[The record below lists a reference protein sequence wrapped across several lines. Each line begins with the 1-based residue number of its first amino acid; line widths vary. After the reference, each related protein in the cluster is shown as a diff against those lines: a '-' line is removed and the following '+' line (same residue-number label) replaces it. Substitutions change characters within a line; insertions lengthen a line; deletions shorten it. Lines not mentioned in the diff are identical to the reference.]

1 MKYIYARILL
11 FVIAILT
18 SNFINVYFID
28 SLLNI
33 FHIMSFIA
41 LLLNRVSL
49 ALFIYFTFEMI
60 FILRKY
66 QLKDITMKLFLVY
79 MIWLIGLLFG
89 RFTNLSQYNL
99 DNHFNFHSFLP
110 LWIHNLNNPLV
121 RYYIIGNILVYIP
134 FGVFLRYYKNL
145 IYSLLYFI
153 LMVLFFETLQGV
165 TNLGYFD
172 IDDLLLNG
180 IGGLFG
186 IGLMHLYKKIFT
198 Q

>member
-1 MKYIYARILL
+1 MKYLYRRIFL
-11 FVIAILT
+11 FVIAILA
-18 SNFINVYFID
+18 SSYINVHYID

-41 LLLNRVSL
+41 LFLNRVSL
-49 ALFIYFTFEMI
+49 ALFIYFTIEMI
-60 FILRKY
+60 FILRTY
-66 QLKDITMKLFLVY
+66 HIKDICNKLFIVY

-89 RFTNLSQYNL
+89 RFTNLSDYNL

-110 LWIHNLNNPLV
+110 LWMHNLHNPLV
-121 RYYIIGNILVYIP
+121 QYYIIGNILVYFP
-134 FGVFLRYYKNL
+134 FGLFLRYYKNL
-145 IYSLLYFI
+145 IYSLLYLI
-153 LMVLFFETLQGV
+153 LLVLFFETLQGV

-186 IGLMHLYKKIFT
+186 IGLMHLYKKIFK
-198 Q
+198 